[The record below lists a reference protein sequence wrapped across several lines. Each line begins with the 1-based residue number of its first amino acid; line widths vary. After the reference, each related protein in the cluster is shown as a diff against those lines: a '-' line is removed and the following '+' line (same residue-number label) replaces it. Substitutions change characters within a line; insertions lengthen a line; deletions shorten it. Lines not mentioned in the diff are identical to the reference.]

1 MCRALSCDQC
11 GKPTWAGC
19 GAHVEQVIGH
29 IPKAERCRCRE
40 KASAPASPAVTGET
54 SLLARLFGK

>member
-1 MCRALSCDQC
+1 
-11 GKPTWAGC
+11 
-19 GAHVEQVIGH
+19 VEQVIGH